1 MLLGAVF
8 MAVPIKMPRAA
19 RKELLALGKNTRVAR
34 LRRKL
39 TAEIVAQ
46 RAGTTRQTIAKIES
60 GNPAV
65 KIGTYVAV
73 LQVDLSR
80 FDAAPLIAFIAAKE
94 TSFANETDG
103 RIPR

>member
-1 MLLGAVF
+1 
-8 MAVPIKMPRAA
+8 MAVSIKIPRAA
-19 RKELLALGKNTRVAR
+19 RKELVALGENIRVAR

-73 LQVDLSR
+73 LQALGLLKGWGISTIRLASR
-80 FDAAPLIAFIAAKE
+80 WPWM
-94 TSFANETDG
+94 TSRSVRD
-103 RIPR
+103 